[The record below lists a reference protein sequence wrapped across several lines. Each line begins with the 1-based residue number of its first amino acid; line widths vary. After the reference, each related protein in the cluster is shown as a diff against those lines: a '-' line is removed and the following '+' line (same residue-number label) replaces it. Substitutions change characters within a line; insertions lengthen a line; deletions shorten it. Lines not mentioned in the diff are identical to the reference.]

1 MRTFGLV
8 PIHMDR
14 RHFCWLPP
22 DRLIIFWLSDVDLT
36 LKRWICSRAKVS
48 IDLPSIMPALQ
59 NRSRDGAMRL
69 DVIEKLRYRPRVFRS
84 SVM

>member
-1 MRTFGLV
+1 
-8 PIHMDR
+8 MDR

-36 LKRWICSRAKVS
+36 FCSRAKVS